1 MVELVTPPTVAE
13 MVVLPLLNA
22 LAEPIEL
29 MVATGSEEE
38 FQATDEVKSSVFPL
52 ANVPVAWN

>member
-1 MVELVTPPTVAE
+1 